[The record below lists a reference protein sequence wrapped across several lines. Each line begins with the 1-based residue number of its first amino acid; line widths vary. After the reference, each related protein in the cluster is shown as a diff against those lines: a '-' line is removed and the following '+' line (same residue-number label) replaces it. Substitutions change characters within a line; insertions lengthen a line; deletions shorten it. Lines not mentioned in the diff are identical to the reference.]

1 VLFKSQI
8 SESRWSE
15 LVESLFKEHYDPKTL
30 HYWKSHHIAFI
41 EEVHLKTLQDEE
53 VDKLLD
59 YLQLRQYQWINAV
72 SCTKSNDQTFQNT
85 SQVSRSYTIVDNV
98 QHSSQH

>member
-1 VLFKSQI
+1 LLNEFLLFELQI

-30 HYWKSHHIAFI
+30 HYWKSHQIAFI
-41 EEVHLKTLQDEE
+41 EEVHLNTLQDEE

-59 YLQLRQYQWINAV
+59 YLQIRQYQWINAV
-72 SCTKSNDQTFQNT
+72 SYTKTNTETVQNT
-85 SQVSRSYTIVDNV
+85 PQSSRCNTVVFNE
-98 QHSSQH
+98 